1 MCKKHYKALY
11 KNKEKIMLTDI
22 IACNFCQNR
31 NIEKNKQEMPKQQL
45 YKRYKYKKINKKR

>member
-45 YKRYKYKKINKKR
+45 YKRYKYKK